1 MNESKRLKEY
11 LELLI
16 NNEFSDMILSEI
28 IEISSNIKELND
40 IIESELSYHSLI

>member
-1 MNESKRLKEY
+1 MNESLRLKEY

-40 IIESELSYHSLI
+40 IIESELSYHSLV